1 MAEITQTMFG
11 QRLVEKGTITQ
22 KQLDEAVHKQ
32 QTTMSQRRLG
42 EILVRMG
49 AIGKNHITEM
59 LSEQLGLPIIK
70 LSEREIPERVRNLI
84 EPNIA
89 TLYRVVPVSEE
100 TGQLTI
106 ATADPT
112 KLEHIDNLTRL
123 LDRNLDL
130 VLATP
135 EEISGALAKYYGLH
149 DKTVETMLSTVSS
162 ASTMSTLSSM
172 SGASSMSSLSNASG
186 DMSMSSMSMDSIDF
200 DESVGGSGVET
211 PGDEDEDGDS
221 PVVKYVHH
229 IILEA
234 FRLRASD
241 IHVEPGKMDVK
252 VRYRIDGVM
261 HQMPTPPKRAQAS
274 IISRLKIMSG
284 MDISER
290 RLPQDGRIKLVL
302 AGKVVDLRVSALP
315 GVHGESLVMRI
326 LDKSGLLLGLG
337 QLGMS
342 PHLQVGWE
350 KLLGQGAGVIL
361 VTGPTGSG
369 KTTTLYASL
378 NNLNTPDRKLITVED
393 PVEYQLSGINQVQ
406 IHHDIGW
413 NFDAALR
420 AIFRQDPDIVMVG
433 EIRDVETAEIAIK
446 AALTGHLVF
455 STLHTNDAPSAF
467 IRLIDQG
474 VKSFLVASGVKAVL
488 AQRLVRTIC
497 TSCKERYT
505 PSDDEIEALGFAV
518 DREEFEFF
526 KGAGCETCN
535 QTGYIG
541 RLGIHEMMTTTDELR
556 HMIMNGVPAGI
567 LRRAA
572 RLRGGMTS
580 LREDAWLKVKSGAT
594 TIDEVVRV
602 TQADEPIERVR
613 SQDARDR
620 ERMGIDLSKFKTS
633 PKSSNGHKQDNGES
647 GQPAKSSE
655 SADGAHNAAPA
666 TGGEAAPPKE

>member
-1 MAEITQTMFG
+1 MAETTAAMFG
-11 QRLVEKGTITQ
+11 QRLVEKGTISQ
-22 KQLDEAVHKQ
+22 SQLDEAIHKQ
-32 QTTMSQRRLG
+32 QTTMGQRRLG

-49 AIGKNHITEM
+49 AIGKSHITEM
-59 LSEQLGLPIIK
+59 LSDQLGIPVIK

-89 TLYRVVPVSEE
+89 TLYRVVPVAEE
-100 TGQLTI
+100 SGQLTI

-112 KLEHIDNLTRL
+112 RLEHIDNLTRL
-123 LDRNLDL
+123 LDRQIDI

-135 EEISGALAKYYGLH
+135 EEISMALAKYYGLH

-172 SGASSMSSLSNASG
+172 SGASSMSSLSGASG
-186 DMSMSSMSMDSIDF
+186 DMSMSSISMDSIDF
-200 DESVGGSGVET
+200 DESIGGSGVET
-211 PGDEDEDGDS
+211 PGMDDEDGDS

-229 IILEA
+229 LILEA
-234 FRLRASD
+234 FRVRASD

-261 HQMPTPPKRAQAS
+261 HQVPTPPKRAQAS

-290 RLPQDGRIKLVL
+290 RVPQDGRIKLML
-302 AGKVVDLRVSALP
+302 AGKMVDLRVSALP

-342 PHLQVGWE
+342 PHLQVQWE
-350 KLLGQGAGVIL
+350 HLLGQGAGVIL

-378 NNLNTPDRKLITVED
+378 NKLNTVDRKIITVED

-474 VKSFLVASGVKAVL
+474 VKPFLVASGVKAVL

-497 TSCKERYT
+497 TNCKERYT
-505 PSDDEIEALGFAV
+505 PGDDEIESLGFAV
-518 DREEFEFF
+518 NRDEVEFF
-526 KGAGCETCN
+526 QGAGCDACN
-535 QTGYIG
+535 DTGYVG

-556 HMIMNGVPAGI
+556 HMIMRGTPSGI

-572 RLRGGMTS
+572 RLRGNMGT
-580 LREDAWLKVKSGAT
+580 LREDAWLKVKTGVT
-594 TIDEVVRV
+594 TIKEVVRV
-602 TQADEPIERVR
+602 TQIDEPLERVR
-613 SQDARDR
+613 VQDARDR
-620 ERMGIDLSKFKTS
+620 ERMGISLEKLNKKAASGNGKKPAENGTPEKPAETTASTGEATAS
-633 PKSSNGHKQDNGES
+633 PKE
-647 GQPAKSSE
+647 
-655 SADGAHNAAPA
+655 
-666 TGGEAAPPKE
+666 